1 MSDHA
6 SEAYPGS
13 RRKPWQA
20 ALLSLLL
27 PSLGHIYNGEAKKG
41 ILYHCLLWVIVL
53 AFLVMG
59 MELSLPPFNLA
70 IPILIVSVLYLYI
83 AFDAI
88 RMARWQENTF
98 RKKSYNRWYFYLI
111 AWVISVFVA
120 QPILNQVMRRVVIQA
135 FKIPSGAMEGTLLN
149 GDHILVNKFLYHFT
163 DPTQFDVII
172 FRYPWDEERDF
183 IKRVIVLPGDR
194 VEVRDRQV
202 YVNGG
207 ALEQEWYLHETASLG
222 HVGFGPIVV
231 PREGDTVEIRQDQN
245 LYLNNERVPIPSG
258 TFTRATTVHPWT
270 VFKCFTGRCSRPE
283 RPCGSRSGR

>member
-1 MSDHA
+1 
-6 SEAYPGS
+6 
-13 RRKPWQA
+13 
-20 ALLSLLL
+20 
-27 PSLGHIYNGEAKKG
+27 
-41 ILYHCLLWVIVL
+41 
-53 AFLVMG
+53 
-59 MELSLPPFNLA
+59 
-70 IPILIVSVLYLYI
+70 
-83 AFDAI
+83 
-88 RMARWQENTF
+88 
-98 RKKSYNRWYFYLI
+98 
-111 AWVISVFVA
+111 
-120 QPILNQVMRRVVIQA
+120 
-135 FKIPSGAMEGTLLN
+135 MEGTLLN